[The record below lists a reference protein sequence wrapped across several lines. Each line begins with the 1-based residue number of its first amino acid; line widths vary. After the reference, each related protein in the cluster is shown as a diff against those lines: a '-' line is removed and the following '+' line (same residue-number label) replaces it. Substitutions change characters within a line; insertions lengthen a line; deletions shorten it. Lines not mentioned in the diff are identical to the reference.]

1 MDHAGAR
8 GGGRARDARGAFRL
22 HGVEAL
28 LAALEQDAD
37 QVHHH
42 VGAAHRGLDRLRI
55 AQVRLHGVDLPDPAE
70 RLQMAR
76 KVRPAHRR
84 ADAVAL
90 ARQRPH
96 HMAAEEAR
104 AAEHGDQRLGGDLG
118 HGAAFG
124 GRSGDAPGIAPRGAV
139 SSGAVCTAD

>member
-1 MDHAGAR
+1 MHHAGAR
-8 GGGRARDARGAFRL
+8 GRGRARDARCAFGL
-22 HGVEAL
+22 HRVEAL

-42 VGAAHRGLDRLRI
+42 VCAAHRGFHRLRI
-55 AQVRLHGVDLPDPAE
+55 AQVRLHGMDLPDPAE

-84 ADAVAL
+84 ADAVAFP
-90 ARQRPH
+90 RQRPH
-96 HMAAEEAR
+96 HVAPEEAR

-118 HGAAFG
+118 HGAG
-124 GRSGDAPGIAPRGAV
+124 LWRRSGNAPV
-139 SSGAVCTAD
+139 

>member
-1 MDHAGAR
+1 MRAPCRGRGAR
-8 GGGRARDARGAFRL
+8 DRCGAFGL
-22 HGVEAL
+22 HGLEAL

-37 QVHHH
+37 QVDHH
-42 VGAAHRGLDRLRI
+42 VGAAHRGLDRVRI

-70 RLQMAR
+70 RLQMAGE
-76 KVRPAHRR
+76 VRPAHRD

-104 AAEHGDQRLGGDLG
+104 AAEHGDQRFGGDFG
-118 HGAAFG
+118 HGRPLR
-124 GRSGDAPGIAPRGAV
+124 RSGDAPGIAPARAV
-139 SSGAVCTAD
+139 SSA